1 MNIFYIL
8 FILLKIKLF
17 SSIVRIV
24 FLMGL
29 LAG

>member
-1 MNIFYIL
+1 MDILRIL

-17 SSIVRIV
+17 SYIVRIV

-29 LAG
+29 LAD